1 MKTIPFTIAWKI
13 IKYLGINLTWKI
25 KDLYTKNYKPLMQ
38 EIEEDT
44 NKWKVILCSRTGRIV
59 KMFELPSGITELDKT
74 ILKYIWR
81 LKRPPLEKQEQGG
94 TMLPDFQLH
103 YEALVTKTVRYLHKN
118 KHAEQRDRLRAQ
130 N

>member
-1 MKTIPFTIAWKI
+1 MQDTELAFKQSAALLYINMNCLKIMKTIPFTIAWKI

-59 KMFELPSGITELDKT
+59 KMSELPSGIT
-74 ILKYIWR
+74 
-81 LKRPPLEKQEQGG
+81 
-94 TMLPDFQLH
+94 
-103 YEALVTKTVRYLHKN
+103 
-118 KHAEQRDRLRAQ
+118 
-130 N
+130 